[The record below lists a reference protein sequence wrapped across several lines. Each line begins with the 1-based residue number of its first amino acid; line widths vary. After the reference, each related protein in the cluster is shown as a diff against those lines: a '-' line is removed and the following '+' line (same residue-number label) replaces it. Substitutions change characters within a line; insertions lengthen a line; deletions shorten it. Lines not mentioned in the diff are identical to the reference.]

1 MEDNVVGKDGNSLT
15 KVTKSE
21 SKLGWLKD
29 FFMFFAEAF
38 SNGDLLTK
46 LSFVFMGC
54 SNFFRGQR
62 VKGILFLLIEIAY
75 IFYLATI
82 GIDSFKGLATL
93 GTKEQGMVMDED
105 KGIYIMQQGD
115 NSMLML
121 LAGVVA
127 ISTTVIFI
135 FIWRATIKSG
145 YKVQLLQEAGKKVP
159 TIKEDIYRYFDK
171 DLHKTML
178 ALPLTGIFLFNLL
191 PLFFMILIAFTNYD
205 NNHQPPGNLFTWVG
219 LESFY
224 DLLFSGSTLANTF
237 WPVLGWT
244 IIWAIFATFLNYI
257 FGILLALLIDKDGI
271 RFKGMWR
278 TIFVIS
284 IAVPQFVSL
293 LICRLM
299 LNDNG
304 PINVLLRDWGVI
316 GQGEYLPFLSD
327 PTWARVTV
335 IIVNL
340 WIGIP
345 HTMLQVTGVLSN
357 IPKELYDA
365 AKVDGANSF
374 VIFWKITLPYIVFVT
389 QPQLITQFIGNVNN
403 FNVIYFLTG
412 GGPATL
418 DYYQAGKTDLL
429 VTWLYKL
436 TTGAIKDYNYA
447 SAIGIIVFIL
457 SATFSLFAYHR
468 TASYKDEEVF
478 Q

>member
-1 MEDNVVGKDGNSLT
+1 MKKEEGLT
-15 KVTKSE
+15 TITKSK

-29 FFMFFAEAF
+29 FFGVFGEAF
-38 SNGDLLTK
+38 SKGDIITK
-46 LSFVFMGC
+46 LSFVFMGF

-62 VKGILFLLIEIAY
+62 FKGLLFLLIEIAY
-75 IFYLATI
+75 VFFMVTFGVDA
-82 GIDSFKGLATL
+82 FKGLTTL
-93 GTKEQGMVMDED
+93 GTKEQGMVMDEEQ
-105 KGIYIMQQGD
+105 GIYIMQQGD

-121 LAGVVA
+121 LAGVIA

-135 FIWRATIKSG
+135 LTWRASIKSA
-145 YKVQLLQEAGKKVP
+145 YKVQLIKQSGKEVP
-159 TIKEDIYRYFDK
+159 SLKEDIHSYFDSE
-171 DLHKTML
+171 LHKTL
-178 ALPLTGIFLFNLL
+178 LLLPLTGIFLFNVL
-191 PLFFMILIAFTNYD
+191 PLFFMILIAFTNFD

-219 LESFY
+219 LDNFY
-224 DLLFSGSTLANTF
+224 DLLLSGSTLANTF

-244 IIWAIFATFLNYI
+244 LIWAVFATFLNYI
-257 FGILLALLIDKDGI
+257 FGILLALLIDKEGI
-271 RFKGMWR
+271 KFKGLWR

-304 PINVLLRDWGVI
+304 PVNILLRQLGI
-316 GQGEYLPFLSD
+316 IRPEEYLPFLTD

-335 IIVNL
+335 IVVNL

-357 IPKELYDA
+357 IPSELYDA

-389 QPQLITQFIGNVNN
+389 QPQLITQFVGNINN
-403 FNVIYFLTG
+403 FNVIFFLTG

-436 TTGAIKDYNYA
+436 TTGSIKDYNYA
-447 SAIGIIVFIL
+447 STIGIVVFIL
-457 SATFSLFAYHR
+457 SATFSLITYHR
-468 TASYKDEEVF
+468 TTSFKDEEVF